1 MKIWSETVF
10 MEKAVR
16 WDFSKKAWG
25 AWLDAVGAPTSAASL
40 DLVGLPGRMRLPADW
55 RSGGRLAGEHLLYLV
70 VEGVYE
76 WRMGDETG
84 VAEAGDLLWVGPGVE
99 FQCRRDG
106 RAPLVLLRMRL
117 RLTQAGRSVAA
128 PGPWRVFR
136 GAQAAAIWFE
146 TLIGEAGVEAGVE
159 MKKES
164 GHRLR
169 GLLLV
174 LFTELA
180 GLERETAEV
189 AGRLTRG
196 QRGALAAYVA
206 ANPVKRPTPAELAKV
221 AGLSA
226 DYFTRCFRRTLGK
239 SPRRWL
245 LEQRVRHAAQHL
257 LETERRVGEVA
268 GDFGYTD
275 VFLFSRQF
283 KAVMGV
289 SPARHRRTGA

>member
-1 MKIWSETVF
+1 
-10 MEKAVR
+10 MEKKNR
-16 WDFSKKAWG
+16 RDFSKKAWVS
-25 AWLDAVGAPTSAASL
+25 WLDAVGAPASVASL

-55 RSGGRLAGEHLLYLV
+55 RSSGRLPEEHLLYLV
-70 VEGVYE
+70 AEGAYQ
-76 WRMGDETG
+76 WRLGGEEG
-84 VAEAGDLLWVGPGVE
+84 VAEAGDLLWVGPGME

-106 RAPLVLLRMRL
+106 RSPLVLLRMRL
-117 RLTQAGRSVAA
+117 RLTQAGRMVAG
-128 PGPWRVFR
+128 PGPWKLFR

-146 TLIGEAGVEAGVE
+146 TLIEEAETGAQMDREG
-159 MKKES
+159 
-164 GHRLR
+164 GYRLR

-180 GLERETAEV
+180 GLEGEKAEV
-189 AGRLTRG
+189 AGRLTRR

-206 ANPVKRPTPAELAKV
+206 ANPSKRPTPGELAKI

-245 LEQRVRHAAQHL
+245 LEQRIRHAAQHL
-257 LETERRVGEVA
+257 AETERRVGEVA

-289 SPARHRRTGA
+289 SPAGYRRPGERTE